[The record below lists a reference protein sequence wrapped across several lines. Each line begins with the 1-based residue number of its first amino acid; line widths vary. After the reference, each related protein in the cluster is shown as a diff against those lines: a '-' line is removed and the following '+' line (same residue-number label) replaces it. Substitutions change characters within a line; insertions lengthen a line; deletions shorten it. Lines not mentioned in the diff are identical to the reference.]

1 MITDEVQSSLARS
14 GKMLACDWEEVRP
27 DVVVSTSHPLQNLSL
42 QILYNFHDFYQVLD
56 VNVET
61 FWIMMFTWTIKLQ
74 YDCKLHQENYP
85 CSIPLICQED
95 MTFIWSFSPLWIHC
109 DILFKYLYKA
119 RLLSIDVLP
128 TIQYPYQIFKFKYLV
143 TSLGVEMGGLHLMK
157 WRQCVCVWDY
167 EGFIQD
173 HSQRLWNKSFKTLG
187 TWLFSEGQNLHL
199 LDLYLKVKFDYEGF
213 TLYSKLW

>member
-1 MITDEVQSSLARS
+1 MIANEVQSGLAQS
-14 GKMLACDWEEVRP
+14 GKMLACDWEEVRSN
-27 DVVVSTSHPLQNLSL
+27 VVVSNPHPLQNLSL

-61 FWIMMFTWTIKLQ
+61 VWIMMFTWTIKLE

-95 MTFIWSFSPLWIHC
+95 MTLIWSFSPIWIHC
-109 DILFKYLYKA
+109 YILFKYLYKA
-119 RLLSIDVLP
+119 GLLSIDVLP
-128 TIQYPYQIFKFKYLV
+128 SIQYPYQIFKFKYPV

-157 WRQCVCVWDY
+157 WWLSVCVQDH

-173 HSQRLWNKSFKTLG
+173 HTRSLWKKCFKTLG
-187 TWLFSEGQNLHL
+187 TWLFLEGQNLHL
-199 LDLYLKVKFDYEGF
+199 LDLYLKANFDYEGF